1 MFKISIIYHIIV
13 SCRLYEVVVMVDKK
27 QDKISVSFSKEKEL
41 EQNLYKW
48 LLKKGEL
55 IGVSTAIKQI
65 LYEKFQQEQEGI

>member
-1 MFKISIIYHIIV
+1 MA
-13 SCRLYEVVVMVDKK
+13 DKK

-55 IGVSTAIKQI
+55 IGVSTTIKQI
-65 LYEKFQQEQEGI
+65 LYDRYKQEQEGK